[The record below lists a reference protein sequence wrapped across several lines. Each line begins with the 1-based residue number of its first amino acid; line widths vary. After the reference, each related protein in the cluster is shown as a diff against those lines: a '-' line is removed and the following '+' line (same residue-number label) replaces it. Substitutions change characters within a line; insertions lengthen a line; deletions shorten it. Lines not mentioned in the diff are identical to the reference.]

1 MVARYHIEAVITD
14 RRGRI
19 IASAGN
25 SYEKTHPIQKKYAI
39 MAGCPKREFL
49 HAEIR
54 AIIKALKITKEL
66 WKIAIS
72 RTDCMGNTR
81 LAKPC
86 KICELAIK
94 EAGIQRIEYT
104 A

>member
-1 MVARYHIEAVITD
+1 MVAKYRIDAVITD
-14 RRGRI
+14 KRGRV

-39 MAGCPKREFL
+39 LAGCPKREFL

-54 AIIKALKITKEL
+54 AIIKALKTEKEL
-66 WKIAIS
+66 WKIEIS
-72 RTDCMGNTR
+72 RTDYIGNTR

-86 KICELAIK
+86 KICELAIQ
-94 EAGIQRIEYT
+94 EAGIKRIEYT
-104 A
+104 L